1 MTRIQYISSQ
11 GIEKLRNRTIPING
25 YTTIKEKKKDVL
37 QSKFGLTKDQTDV
50 YILLEKYGPQ
60 TVPELSEKI
69 KLSRNKIF
77 LCLSEL
83 ERLGLSIIPHG
94 HPIKYSS
101 IPLKKALQ
109 LLEKKKNRYSTT
121 ENTLF

>member
-1 MTRIQYISSQ
+1 VKKSDAV
-11 GIEKLRNRTIPING
+11 
-25 YTTIKEKKKDVL
+25 KEKHKDVL
-37 QSKFGLTKDQTDV
+37 QSKFGLTKDQTDI

-77 LCLSEL
+77 FCLSEL
-83 ERLGLSIIPHG
+83 ERLGLSTIPNG

-101 IPLKKALQ
+101 IPLKKHPSFW
-109 LLEKKKNRYSTT
+109 KK
-121 ENTLF
+121 

>member
-11 GIEKLRNRTIPING
+11 GIEKLRNRITPING
-25 YTTIKEKKKDVL
+25 YTAIKEKKDVL

-109 LLEKKKNRYSTT
+109 FLEKKRKRSSTT